1 MGPPQETSR
10 IDPEGDIIL
19 VLQTRNNP
27 FAPWEELTTS
37 FPIRETR
44 ECSHSTR
51 CFRTLD
57 PSYVFV
63 TTEDC
68 TTSEI
73 STDAA
78 PATTDAAEV
87 LADEAPTTADT
98 TETQVENNEVA
109 TQPHDAP
116 EEHMVTGVLH
126 EEVRLLVSSRHLR
139 LASEYFLKLL
149 AGSWKETSLPN
160 ALPTIEAQDW
170 DVDAFLILMKVIHG
184 RLDDVPTVISLE
196 MVFDH
201 RRLFAKATK
210 MAILTCQG
218 VLPTLGLPIPDAI
231 ITQGS
236 QATEE
241 IERQRQKCLRE
252 IADTFHSLHA
262 YLKGRAGCSEACSY
276 ILCGALADA
285 MYTSGFLALES
296 TDFPSQSVM
305 SLSKVSREIETPQ
318 WHLTNTRDKKACALS
333 TFLRPCIDRI
343 EYDMVGLELQQFKR

>member
-1 MGPPQETSR
+1 
-10 IDPEGDIIL
+10 
-19 VLQTRNNP
+19 
-27 FAPWEELTTS
+27 
-37 FPIRETR
+37 
-44 ECSHSTR
+44 
-51 CFRTLD
+51 
-57 PSYVFV
+57 
-63 TTEDC
+63 
-68 TTSEI
+68 
-73 STDAA
+73 
-78 PATTDAAEV
+78 
-87 LADEAPTTADT
+87 
-98 TETQVENNEVA
+98 
-109 TQPHDAP
+109 
-116 EEHMVTGVLH
+116 MVTGVLPLEH

-160 ALPTIEAQDW
+160 ALPIIEAQDW

-196 MVFDH
+196 MVAQVAVLVDYYQCHETMKFASKLWLERLSKQVLNACSRRLVLKIFVAWVFDH
-201 RRLFAKATK
+201 QRLFAKATK

-231 ITQGS
+231 ISKFFQNAHLLLAQGS

-241 IERQRQKCLRE
+241 IERQRQKSLRE
-252 IADTFHSLHA
+252 IADTLHSLHA

-296 TDFPSQSVM
+296 TDFPGQSVV

-318 WHLTNTRDKKACALS
+318 WHLSNTSDKKACALS
-333 TFLRPCIDRI
+333 TFLRPCMDRI
-343 EYDMVGLELQQFKR
+343 EYDQVGLELQQFKR